1 MILLNKLRDT
11 TFLSYLFTIILW
23 GSAFPIIK
31 IALNDFSAESL
42 SAFRLILA
50 TIILLPFVIIK
61 KLPTPELRD
70 IPVIFILGFC
80 GFVIYHTALN
90 FGETLISAGI
100 SGILVSTTPIFSS
113 ALAYMFLKEHFSKWN
128 WLSSLVAFIGISII
142 SISKDDYTTINV
154 LGVFIILLAS
164 FSESLYFTFQKKYIE
179 KYGFIAFT
187 LYTIMAS
194 SPFMLIFIPEI
205 INDIHGATFTSI
217 VSVLYLAIFPTI
229 IPYVLLAYIVKS
241 VGVSDATMSLYLT
254 PIVSLLLSYL
264 LLDELPTTL
273 AIIGGIITLLGVSL
287 SNFFQNT

>member
-1 MILLNKLRDT
+1 MNKLQDT

-23 GSAFPIIK
+23 GSAFPMIK

-90 FGETLISAGI
+90 FGEALISAGI

-113 ALAYMFLKEHFSKWN
+113 ALAYIFLKEHFSKWN

-164 FSESLYFTFQKKYIE
+164 FSESLYFIFQKKYIE

>member
-1 MILLNKLRDT
+1 MNKLRDT

-23 GSAFPIIK
+23 GSAFPMIK

-113 ALAYMFLKEHFSKWN
+113 ALAYIFLKEHFSKWN

-154 LGVFIILLAS
+154 LGVLIILLAS

-264 LLDELPTTL
+264 FLDELPTTL
-273 AIIGGIITLLGVSL
+273 AIIGRIITLLGVSL

>member
-1 MILLNKLRDT
+1 MNKLRDT

-23 GSAFPIIK
+23 GSAFPMIK
-31 IALNDFSAESL
+31 IALNGFSAESL

-113 ALAYMFLKEHFSKWN
+113 ALAYIFLKEHFSKWN

-264 LLDELPTTL
+264 FLDELPTTL

>member
-1 MILLNKLRDT
+1 MNKLRDT

-23 GSAFPIIK
+23 GSAFPMIK

-113 ALAYMFLKEHFSKWN
+113 ALAYIFLKEHFSKWN

-205 INDIHGATFTSI
+205 INDIHGPTFTSI

-273 AIIGGIITLLGVSL
+273 AIIGGLITLLGVSL

>member
-1 MILLNKLRDT
+1 MNKLRDT

-23 GSAFPIIK
+23 GSAFPMIK

-70 IPVIFILGFC
+70 IPVIFILVFC

-113 ALAYMFLKEHFSKWN
+113 ALAYIFLKEHFSKWN

-273 AIIGGIITLLGVSL
+273 AIIGGLITLLGVSL

>member
-1 MILLNKLRDT
+1 MNKLRDT

-23 GSAFPIIK
+23 GSAFPMIK

-80 GFVIYHTALN
+80 GFVIYHAALN
-90 FGETLISAGI
+90 FDETLISAGI

-113 ALAYMFLKEHFSKWN
+113 ALAYIFLKEHFSKWN

-273 AIIGGIITLLGVSL
+273 AIIGGLITLLGVSL

>member
-1 MILLNKLRDT
+1 MNKLRDT

-23 GSAFPIIK
+23 GSAFPMIK
-31 IALNDFSAESL
+31 IALNNFSAESL

-113 ALAYMFLKEHFSKWN
+113 ALAYIFLKEHFSKWN

-264 LLDELPTTL
+264 LLDELSTTL

>member
-1 MILLNKLRDT
+1 MNKLRDT

-23 GSAFPIIK
+23 GSAFPMIK

-113 ALAYMFLKEHFSKWN
+113 ALAYIFLKEHFSKWN

-205 INDIHGATFTSI
+205 INDIHDATFTSI

>member
-1 MILLNKLRDT
+1 MNKLRDT

-70 IPVIFILGFC
+70 VPVIFILGFC

-113 ALAYMFLKEHFSKWN
+113 ALAYIFLKEHFSKWN

-164 FSESLYFTFQKKYIE
+164 FGESLYFTFQKKYIE

-273 AIIGGIITLLGVSL
+273 AIIGGLITLLGVSL

>member
-1 MILLNKLRDT
+1 MNKLRDT

-23 GSAFPIIK
+23 GSAFPMIK

-90 FGETLISAGI
+90 FDETLISAGI

-113 ALAYMFLKEHFSKWN
+113 ALAYIFLKEQFSKWN

-229 IPYVLLAYIVKS
+229 IPYILLAYIVKS

-273 AIIGGIITLLGVSL
+273 AIIGGLITLLGVSL
-287 SNFFQNT
+287 SNFFQNA

>member
-1 MILLNKLRDT
+1 MNKLRDT

-23 GSAFPIIK
+23 GSAFPMIK
-31 IALNDFSAESL
+31 IALNDFSAASL

-113 ALAYMFLKEHFSKWN
+113 ALAYIFLKEHFSKWN

-273 AIIGGIITLLGVSL
+273 AIIGGLITLLGVSL

>member
-1 MILLNKLRDT
+1 MNKLRDT

-113 ALAYMFLKEHFSKWN
+113 ALAYIFLKEHFSKWN

-179 KYGFIAFT
+179 RYGFIAFT

>member
-1 MILLNKLRDT
+1 MNKLQDT

-23 GSAFPIIK
+23 GSAFPMIK

-90 FGETLISAGI
+90 FGEALISAGI

-113 ALAYMFLKEHFSKWN
+113 ALAYIFLKEHFSKWN

-142 SISKDDYTTINV
+142 SISKDDYTTINA

>member
-1 MILLNKLRDT
+1 MNKLRDT

-23 GSAFPIIK
+23 GSAFPMIK

-61 KLPTPELRD
+61 KLPTPELRG

-113 ALAYMFLKEHFSKWN
+113 ALAYIFLKEHFSKWN

>member
-1 MILLNKLRDT
+1 MNKLRDT

-23 GSAFPIIK
+23 GSAFPMIK

-113 ALAYMFLKEHFSKWN
+113 ALAYIFLKEHFSKWN

-254 PIVSLLLSYL
+254 PMVSLLLSYL

-273 AIIGGIITLLGVSL
+273 AIIGGLITLLGVSL

>member
-1 MILLNKLRDT
+1 MNKLRDT

-113 ALAYMFLKEHFSKWN
+113 ALAYIFLKEHFSKWN

-273 AIIGGIITLLGVSL
+273 AIIGRIITLLGVSL

>member
-1 MILLNKLRDT
+1 MIFLRDT

-23 GSAFPIIK
+23 GSAFPMIK

-113 ALAYMFLKEHFSKWN
+113 ALAYIFLKEHFSKWN

>member
-1 MILLNKLRDT
+1 MNKLRDT

-23 GSAFPIIK
+23 GSAFPMIK

-80 GFVIYHTALN
+80 GFVIYHAALN

-113 ALAYMFLKEHFSKWN
+113 ALAYIFLKEHFSKWN

-164 FSESLYFTFQKKYIE
+164 FSESLYFTFQKKHIE

-273 AIIGGIITLLGVSL
+273 AIIGGLITLLGVSL

>member
-1 MILLNKLRDT
+1 MNKLRDT

-23 GSAFPIIK
+23 GSAFPMIK

-90 FGETLISAGI
+90 FGENLISAGI

-113 ALAYMFLKEHFSKWN
+113 ALAYIFLKEHFSKWN

>member
-1 MILLNKLRDT
+1 MNKLRDT

-23 GSAFPIIK
+23 GSAFPMIK

-100 SGILVSTTPIFSS
+100 SGILISTTPIFSS
-113 ALAYMFLKEHFSKWN
+113 ALAYIFLKEHFSKWN

>member
-1 MILLNKLRDT
+1 MNKLQDT

-23 GSAFPIIK
+23 GSAFPMIK

-90 FGETLISAGI
+90 FGEALISAGI

-113 ALAYMFLKEHFSKWN
+113 ALAYIFLKEHFSKWN

-254 PIVSLLLSYL
+254 PIVSLLLSFL

>member
-1 MILLNKLRDT
+1 MNKLRDT

-23 GSAFPIIK
+23 GSAFPMIK

-113 ALAYMFLKEHFSKWN
+113 ALAYIFLKEHFLKWN

-273 AIIGGIITLLGVSL
+273 AIIGGLITLLGVSL

>member
-1 MILLNKLRDT
+1 MNKLRDT

-23 GSAFPIIK
+23 GSAFPMIK

-113 ALAYMFLKEHFSKWN
+113 ALAYIFLKEHFSKWN

-164 FSESLYFTFQKKYIE
+164 FSESLHFTFQKKYIE

>member
-1 MILLNKLRDT
+1 MNKLRDT

-23 GSAFPIIK
+23 GSAFPMIK

-90 FGETLISAGI
+90 FGEPLISAGI

-113 ALAYMFLKEHFSKWN
+113 ALAYIFLKEHFSKWN

>member
-1 MILLNKLRDT
+1 MNKLQDT

-23 GSAFPIIK
+23 GSAFPMIK

-61 KLPTPELRD
+61 KLPTPALRD

-90 FGETLISAGI
+90 FGEALISAGI

-113 ALAYMFLKEHFSKWN
+113 ALAYIFLKEHFSKWN

>member
-1 MILLNKLRDT
+1 MNKLRDT

-23 GSAFPIIK
+23 GSAFPMIK
-31 IALNDFSAESL
+31 IALNDFSVESL

-113 ALAYMFLKEHFSKWN
+113 ALAYIFLKEHFSKWN

>member
-1 MILLNKLRDT
+1 MNKLRDT

>member
-1 MILLNKLRDT
+1 MNKLRDT

-23 GSAFPIIK
+23 GSAFPMIK

-113 ALAYMFLKEHFSKWN
+113 ALAYIFLKEHFSKWN

-264 LLDELPTTL
+264 LLDELPTTF

>member
-1 MILLNKLRDT
+1 MILMNKLRDT

-23 GSAFPIIK
+23 GSAFPMIK

-113 ALAYMFLKEHFSKWN
+113 ALAYIFLKERFSKWN

-273 AIIGGIITLLGVSL
+273 AIIGGLITLLGVSL

>member
-1 MILLNKLRDT
+1 MNKLRDT

-23 GSAFPIIK
+23 GSAFPMIK

-113 ALAYMFLKEHFSKWN
+113 ALAYIFLKEHFSKWN

-229 IPYVLLAYIVKS
+229 IPYVLIAYIVKS

>member
-1 MILLNKLRDT
+1 MNKLRDT

-23 GSAFPIIK
+23 GSAFPMIK

-80 GFVIYHTALN
+80 GFVIYHTSLN

-113 ALAYMFLKEHFSKWN
+113 ALAYIFLKEHFSKWN

-154 LGVFIILLAS
+154 LGVLIILLAS

-264 LLDELPTTL
+264 FLDELPTTL

>member
-1 MILLNKLRDT
+1 M
-11 TFLSYLFTIILW
+11 LW
-23 GSAFPIIK
+23 GSAFPMIK

-113 ALAYMFLKEHFSKWN
+113 ALAYIFLKEHFSKWN

-194 SPFMLIFIPEI
+194 LPFMLIFIPEI

>member
-1 MILLNKLRDT
+1 MNKLRDT

-23 GSAFPIIK
+23 GSAFPMIK

-100 SGILVSTTPIFSS
+100 SGILFSTTPIFSS
-113 ALAYMFLKEHFSKWN
+113 ALAYIFLKEHFSKWN

>member
-1 MILLNKLRDT
+1 MNKLRDT

-23 GSAFPIIK
+23 GFAFPMIK

-113 ALAYMFLKEHFSKWN
+113 ALAYIFLKEHFSKWN

-273 AIIGGIITLLGVSL
+273 AIIGGLITLLGVSL

>member
-1 MILLNKLRDT
+1 MNKLRDT

-23 GSAFPIIK
+23 GSAFPMIK

-113 ALAYMFLKEHFSKWN
+113 ALAYIFLKEHFSKWN

-194 SPFMLIFIPEI
+194 SSFMLIFIPEI

>member
-1 MILLNKLRDT
+1 MNKLRDT

-23 GSAFPIIK
+23 GSAFPMIK

-113 ALAYMFLKEHFSKWN
+113 ALAYIFLKEHFSKWN

-154 LGVFIILLAS
+154 LGVFIILLAY

>member
-1 MILLNKLRDT
+1 MNKLRDT

-23 GSAFPIIK
+23 GSAFPMIK

-113 ALAYMFLKEHFSKWN
+113 ALAYIFLKEQFSKWN

-164 FSESLYFTFQKKYIE
+164 FSESLYFIFQKKYIE

-229 IPYVLLAYIVKS
+229 IPYILLAYIVKS

-273 AIIGGIITLLGVSL
+273 AIIGGLITLLGVSL
-287 SNFFQNT
+287 SNFFQNA

>member
-1 MILLNKLRDT
+1 MNKLRDT

-23 GSAFPIIK
+23 GSAFPMIK

-61 KLPTPELRD
+61 KLPTPELSD

-113 ALAYMFLKEHFSKWN
+113 ALAYIFLKEHFSKWN

-273 AIIGGIITLLGVSL
+273 AIIGGLITLLGVSL

>member
-1 MILLNKLRDT
+1 MNKLRDT

-23 GSAFPIIK
+23 GSAFPMIK

-113 ALAYMFLKEHFSKWN
+113 ALAYIFLKEHFSKWN

-241 VGVSDATMSLYLT
+241 VGVFDATMSLYLT

-273 AIIGGIITLLGVSL
+273 AIIGGLITLLGVSL

>member
-1 MILLNKLRDT
+1 MNKLRGT

-23 GSAFPIIK
+23 GSAFPMIK

-113 ALAYMFLKEHFSKWN
+113 ALAYIFLKEHFSKWN

-154 LGVFIILLAS
+154 LGVLIILLAS

-205 INDIHGATFTSI
+205 INDIHGVTFTSI